1 MLTTNTSCNVA
12 SLNIYSPTNSN
23 PWNRQKVN
31 HLYRRLGFGATP
43 EMVSNAL
50 NQNPADHIDS
60 LIDEALNLNPTPAPV
75 WGYWIKDDFDARPDN
90 AFSYRRD
97 WKNQMVADMFQNNLR
112 DRLTLFWSNHFVTED
127 NTYQS
132 PAYMF
137 QYYNLIQLHSLG
149 NFKDFTSDM
158 GLSSAML
165 IYLNGYENTKNR
177 PNENYGREL
186 YELFALGVDN
196 GYTQNDIVET
206 ARALTGWNEREERW
220 GPITFDTNKFDS
232 DDKTIFGQT
241 GNWDYYDV
249 IRILFEQ
256 RPQQIAAFIC
266 GKLYRYFISPA
277 ANETI
282 INQLAQTFLDNN
294 FEIAPV
300 LRQLFK
306 SEHFFDQKSLGVQIK
321 SPVDVQINFFKDLDF
336 ELPADFEFNNKIRGG
351 CQELGQ
357 ELLKPVDVAGWQG
370 DKDWIDSNTITTRWD
385 RIGWYLWRAWRHNEE
400 QFRVIGKAV
409 SDENSNDVELVSR
422 QIMDNFLSKELISA
436 TEYSQ
441 GLEIFKDQVPENY
454 FEDGTWN
461 LDWETAPKQVYSLLQ
476 FLITIPE
483 FQLK

>member
-1 MLTTNTSCNVA
+1 MITTDTSCNVA
-12 SLNIYSPTNSN
+12 SLNVYSPTNSN
-23 PWNRQKVN
+23 PWDRQKVN

-43 EMVSNAL
+43 EMVDSAL
-50 NQNPADHIDS
+50 NQNPSTLIDN
-60 LIDEALNLNPTPAPV
+60 LIDEALNLNPTPAPE
-75 WGYWIKDDFDARPDN
+75 WGYWTKEDFDARPELLG
-90 AFSYRRD
+90 SYRID

-127 NTYQS
+127 VIYRS

-137 QYYNLIQLHSLG
+137 QYFNLLQLHSLG
-149 NFKDFTSDM
+149 NFKDFTSDI

-165 IYLNGYENTKNR
+165 IYLNGFENIKDS
-177 PNENYGREL
+177 PNENYAREL
-186 YELFALGVDN
+186 YELFTLGVDN

-206 ARALTGWNEREERW
+206 SRALTGWNKRELRL
-220 GPITFDTNKFDS
+220 GPITFDRNKFDNNE
-232 DDKTIFGQT
+232 KIIFGQE

-256 RPQQIAAFIC
+256 RPTQIAKFIC
-266 GKLYRYFISPA
+266 GKFYRYFISPA
-277 ANETI
+277 INEDI
-282 INQLAQTFLDNN
+282 VNQLAQTFLNNN

-306 SEHFFDQKSLGVQIK
+306 SEHFFNEKSLGVVIK
-321 SPVDVQINFFKDLDF
+321 SPIDIQVNFFK
-336 ELPADFEFNNKIRGG
+336 ELHVEMAPDYEFINIIRFG
-351 CQELGQ
+351 CTELGQ
-357 ELLKPVDVAGWQG
+357 ELLSPVDVAGWQG
-370 DKDWIDSNTITTRWD
+370 DKDWISSGTITIRWD
-385 RIGWYLWRAWRHNEE
+385 RIRLFLFKAWDHNRE
-400 QFRVIGKAV
+400 QFRMIAKSIVNG
-409 SDENSNDVELVSR
+409 NSNDVELVSR
-422 QIMDNFLSKELISA
+422 SIMDNFLSKELLSA

-461 LDWETAPKQVYSLLQ
+461 LDWNTAPRQVYRLLQ

>member
-1 MLTTNTSCNVA
+1 MMTTNTSCNVA
-12 SLNIYSPTNSN
+12 SLNVYSPTNTN
-23 PWNRQKVN
+23 PWNRQKIN

-43 EMVSNAL
+43 EMVDSAL
-50 NQNPADHIDS
+50 NQSPSNLIDS
-60 LIDEALNLNPTPAPV
+60 LIDEALNLNPTPAPE
-75 WGYWIKDDFDARPDN
+75 WGYWIKDDFDATPEN
-90 AFSYRRD
+90 PFSYRRD

-137 QYYNLIQLHSLG
+137 QYYNLLQFHSLG
-149 NFKDFTSDM
+149 NFKDFTSDI

-165 IYLNGYENTKNR
+165 IYLNGYQNTKNR

-186 YELFALGVDN
+186 YELFTLGVDN

-206 ARALTGWNEREERW
+206 ARALTGWNEREQRW
-220 GPITFDTNKFDS
+220 GAITFDNNKFDNEN
-232 DDKTIFGQT
+232 KIIFDQE
-241 GNWDYYDV
+241 GNWDYNDV

-256 RPQQIAAFIC
+256 RPAQIAKFIC
-266 GKLYRYFISPA
+266 GKFYRYFVSPSV
-277 ANETI
+277 NEDI
-282 INQLAQTFLDNN
+282 VDQLAQTFLNNN

-306 SEHFFDQKSLGVQIK
+306 SEHFFDEKSQGVLIK
-321 SPVDVQINFFKDLDF
+321 SPVDIQINFFKDLNF

-351 CQELGQ
+351 CTELGQ
-357 ELLKPVDVAGWQG
+357 DLLKPTDVAGWQG
-370 DKDWIDSNTITTRWD
+370 DKDWIDSSTLTTRWD
-385 RIGWYLWRAWRHNEE
+385 RIGWYLWRSWRHNEE
-400 QFRVIGKAV
+400 QFRTLAINIMG
-409 SDENSNDVELVSR
+409 SDSNDVELVSKS
-422 QIMDNFLSKELISA
+422 ILDNFLSKELLSD

-461 LDWETAPKQVYSLLQ
+461 LNWDAAPRQVYRLLE